1 MLGDLSRIRPVAAAN
16 WIQLSFRSFLPLFF
30 CTFYRI
36 QFQGIMFLLC
46 QRKFDFQLH
55 KDFPFHLPKSKI
67 FSCKLSTLFESAY
80 KCLNYI
86 AGHTLRCECVWQ
98 CVCVSHWL
106 QVKFPARPAHGQL
119 QQQHLLWLH
128 LKIFCSANDIWIQLV
143 VATDTHS
150 FTHTHTCIHAAS
162 PPCVCVQCGC
172 INKAFSCRR
181 TTKITRCKA
190 QSTVHIPAWWLQ
202 QWSLPGSTLDAKS
215 MLAQCSE

>member
-1 MLGDLSRIRPVAAAN
+1 
-16 WIQLSFRSFLPLFF
+16 
-30 CTFYRI
+30 
-36 QFQGIMFLLC
+36 MFLLR

-98 CVCVSHWL
+98 CVCVYVCFTLVTSQISGKTRTW
-106 QVKFPARPAHGQL
+106 PAAAEAFAMAAFENILFSQRHRNTVRCG
-119 QQQHLLWLH
+119 
-128 LKIFCSANDIWIQLV
+128 NR
-143 VATDTHS
+143 
-150 FTHTHTCIHAAS
+150 HTLIHIHTCIHAAS
-162 PPCVCVQCGC
+162 PPCVCVCVQCGC

-190 QSTVHIPAWWLQ
+190 QSTVHIPAW
-202 QWSLPGSTLDAKS
+202 
-215 MLAQCSE
+215 